1 LASIGSCTYVV
12 ALHVQGHHPPELQLC
27 VNADAQGDNDL
38 DMPDQEELAQQWK
51 GRVFTP
57 LLPCDIAQL

>member
-1 LASIGSCTYVV
+1 VRVRA
-12 ALHVQGHHPPELQLC
+12 HRPPELQLC